1 MLWQAAT
8 ITDNQTHD
16 QMIDE
21 EEDVDAELQALA
33 EASDLSVT
41 SSHCTLLCTPII
53 HMLASAG
60 RRYRC

>member
-33 EASDLSVT
+33 EASDLSVM
-41 SSHCTLLCTPII
+41 SSNCTVLSTPMI
-53 HMLASAG
+53 HLLASAG